1 MRAVACALALLAAL
15 MALAGWA
22 LVSMTQPDPGY
33 VREAEEKA
41 TVSDRLDGGG
51 RMIVDESTGESWIER
66 ADGSREYLTYGG
78 E

>member
-1 MRAVACALALLAAL
+1 MRAIACALAMLAAL

-22 LVSMTQPDPGY
+22 LVSTTQPDPGY
-33 VREAEEKA
+33 VQQAEEKA
-41 TVSDRLDGGG
+41 TVTDRMEGG

>member
-1 MRAVACALALLAAL
+1 MRAVACALAMLAAL

-33 VREAEEKA
+33 VQQAEEKA
-41 TVSDRLDGGG
+41 TVTDRMEGG
-51 RMIVDESTGESWIER
+51 RMIVDESTGESWIEH